1 MKQPFILITDDNK
14 KQITYDKKHKH
25 EFICPVTGESYKTRS
40 KKKGG
45 FWHYIKA
52 SNLDP
57 DNMDCNRKTKISNEK
72 NIAKLFTK
80 KDLKYLWESYF
91 MKEYKL
97 KSLKGEG
104 SLKAL
109 KDLLGLINLELYII
123 LIKAYKEKMSEE
135 ECMDY
140 ISKINVVAVSEEKT
154 PGKYLTGQFS
164 ELSISLTREL
174 NKTTKKSNG
183 IYFTPLNIISLTLHS
198 VMKYSNSNNIKINS
212 ILEPS
217 CGSCEFINYMNTIFK
232 GIFIDGIEYN
242 KHIYKCIKDLE
253 FNSNRVKLYNMDYL
267 ESNDKKYDLIIGNPP
282 YFVMKKE
289 NVNKDYYKYFE
300 GRPNI
305 FVIFI
310 LHSLTKLKDNGIL
323 SFVLPKSF
331 CNCTYYNNLREYI
344 YKEYHI
350 VDILDCSDEGYLETE
365 QETIILTIANIKS
378 NNNAKFSLKRSNIL
392 ILNTPETIT
401 KLKQLYENTTTIRD
415 LDMYVKVGNTVWNQE
430 KDKLTDDDNYTR
442 LIYSGDIYDNKL
454 VLTKYK
460 NEEKRNYINIDGE
473 NGPLLIVNRGY
484 GVGEYSFNYCLVD
497 IKEPYTIENHLITV
511 RSKKDLSSVELLKK
525 YDLIIKSFKNEKTKE
540 FVKIYCCNSAMN
552 TNELQNILP
561 IYK

>member
-1 MKQPFILITDDNK
+1 MVQPFILLTDDNQ

-25 EFICPVTGESYKTRS
+25 AFVCPVTGKSFKTR
-40 KKKGG
+40 GE
-45 FWHYIKA
+45 FWPYIKA
-52 SNLDP
+52 SKLRPNVLDLEIKP
-57 DNMDCNRKTKISNEK
+57 NITKENEEH
-72 NIAKLFTK
+72 NEQLFHK
-80 KDLKYLWESYF
+80 SDLEYLWYSYF
-91 MKEYKL
+91 NQQYNEDKL
-97 KSLKGEG
+97 KSLV
-104 SLKAL
+104 
-109 KDLLGLINLELYII
+109 GLIDLELYNM
-123 LIKAYKEKMSEE
+123 LIKISNGDVDVDECINYEKNNENE
-135 ECMDY
+135 GGTNTEQFGDL
-140 ISKINVVAVSEEKT
+140 SK
-154 PGKYLTGQFS
+154 
-164 ELSISLTREL
+164 SLTREL
-174 NKTTKKSNG
+174 SKTTKKSNG

-198 VMKYSNSNNIKINS
+198 VMEYSNSNNIKINS

-217 CGSCEFINYMNTIFK
+217 CGSCEFINYMNNIFK
-232 GIFIDGIEYN
+232 EISIDGIEYN
-242 KHIYKCIKDLE
+242 KHIYKCIEDLE
-253 FNSNRVKLYNMDYL
+253 FNKNRVKLYNMDYL

-289 NVNKDYYKYFE
+289 HVNKDYYKYFE

-310 LHSLTKLKDNGIL
+310 LHSLTKLNENGIL

-365 QETIILTIANIKS
+365 QETIILTIANTKS
-378 NNNAKFSLKRSNIL
+378 ESNAKFSLKRSNVL
-392 ILNTPETIT
+392 ILNTPETII
-401 KLKQLYENTTTIRD
+401 KLKQLYENTTTIGD

-430 KDKLTDDDNYTR
+430 KDKLTDDDSYTR

-460 NEEKRNYINIDGE
+460 NEEKHNYIDIDGE
-473 NGPLLIVNRGY
+473 SGPLLIVNRGY
-484 GVGEYSFNYCLVD
+484 GVGEYSFNYCLVN
-497 IKEPYTIENHLITV
+497 IKESYTIENHLITV
-511 RSKKDLSSVELLKK
+511 RSKQDLSSVELLKK

-561 IYK
+561 IYE